1 MNENFDMVVI
11 GTGPAGVQAAIQ
23 AARLNKR
30 VVIVE
35 KHPERLG
42 GTWLHTGTIPSKTLR
57 EVMAAIRSIESHVG
71 SHWVQRLVNTLS
83 TNRLTER
90 ARTASMDEE
99 KIVRDQ
105 LAQYKIEIIHGTA
118 FMEDTHSVRVN
129 PAKGA
134 SFVLTTEYIVIATGS
149 RPRRPLDMPFDGWRV
164 VDSDDILR
172 LESLPKSITVFGA
185 GVVGCEYAC
194 IFSALGVQTTIIDA
208 RTRIMQFI
216 DQEVAEELKKSMEGM
231 GVKFELG
238 RLMQKMEVDGPHVR
252 TTYNDLILE
261 TEIFFFAAGRESCSD
276 HLGLER
282 VGIEVND
289 RRAIP
294 VNKFFQ
300 TTVPSIYAVGDVIG
314 PPALASTSAE
324 QGRLAAAHAFGITD
338 ITFPEFFPLG
348 VYTIP
353 EMSSVGLT
361 EEELMK
367 TKESYVVGRARYDQ
381 IARGYIRGDSYG
393 LMKILVSQTTSKIL
407 GVHIVGADAANL
419 IHIGQ
424 LCMIAGMTI
433 QQFAHSTI
441 FNFPTLAEGY
451 KIASYDAMGE
461 LEKIQQQQREDSQD
475 HLQVLKPSA

>member
-1 MNENFDMVVI
+1 MVSTIYDMVII
-11 GTGPAGVQAAIQ
+11 GSGPAGVQAALQ

-30 VVIVE
+30 VIIVE

-57 EVMAAIRSIESHVG
+57 EVMAAIRSIHSHVG
-71 SHWVQRLVNTLS
+71 AHWVQRLVNTLS
-83 TNRLTER
+83 TKRLTDR
-90 ARTASMDEE
+90 AITASMDEE

-105 LAQYKIEIIHGTA
+105 LAQHKIELVHGAA
-118 FMEDTHSVRVN
+118 FLEDTNTVRVN
-129 PAKGA
+129 PKDGD
-134 SFVLTTEYIVIATGS
+134 SYVLKTDYIVIATGS
-149 RPRRPLDMPFDGWRV
+149 RPRRPPDMPFDGWRV
-164 VDSDDILR
+164 LDSDDILR
-172 LESLPKSITVFGA
+172 LEAIPKSITVFGA

-194 IFSALGVQTTIIDA
+194 IFAALGVETTIIDA

-216 DQEVAEELKKSMEGM
+216 DQEVAEELKKAMEEM
-231 GVKFELG
+231 GVRFELG
-238 RLMQKMEVDGPHVR
+238 RQLQKMEVDGPLVR

-261 TEIFFFAAGRESCSD
+261 ADIFFFAAGRESSSD

-289 RRAIP
+289 RKAVN
-294 VNKFFQ
+294 VNKHFQ
-300 TTVPSIYAVGDVIG
+300 TTIPSIYAVGDVIG

-324 QGRLAAAHAFGITD
+324 QGRLAAAHAFGIKN
-338 ITFPEFFPLG
+338 ILFPEFYPIG

-361 EEELMK
+361 EEELIK
-367 TKESYVVGRARYDQ
+367 SKDLYVVGRARYDQ

-393 LMKILVSQTTSKIL
+393 LMKILVSQVTHKLL

-424 LCMIAGMTI
+424 VSMIAGMTI
-433 QQFAHSTI
+433 HEFVNATI

-451 KIASYDAMGE
+451 KIAAFNAMAE
-461 LEKIQQQQREDSQD
+461 LEKIETTHDLNQKIS
-475 HLQVLKPSA
+475 

>member
-1 MNENFDMVVI
+1 VTSVAYDMIVI
-11 GTGPAGVQAAIQ
+11 GTGPAGIQAAIQ

-30 VVIVE
+30 VAIVE

-57 EVMAAIRSIESHVG
+57 EVMAAIRSIHSHVG
-71 SHWVQRLVNTLS
+71 AHWVERLVNTLS

-90 ARTASMDEE
+90 ARTAAMDEE

-105 LAQYKIEIIHGTA
+105 LAQHKVELIHGTA
-118 FMEDTHSVRVN
+118 FLEDTNIVRIN
-129 PAKGA
+129 PTTGD
-134 SFVLTTEYIVIATGS
+134 SYVLHAEFIVIATGS
-149 RPRRPLDMPFDGWRV
+149 RPRRPPDMPFDGWRV

-194 IFSALGVQTTIIDA
+194 IFSALGVETTIIDA

-216 DQEVAEELKKSMEGM
+216 DQEIAEELKQSMEGL

-238 RLMQKMEVDGPHVR
+238 RQLQKMEVDGPFVR

-261 TEIFFFAAGRESCSD
+261 TDIFFFAAGRESCSD

-282 VGIEVND
+282 VGIEINN
-289 RRAIP
+289 RKAIN
-294 VNKFFQ
+294 VNKYFQ
-300 TTVPSIYAVGDVIG
+300 TSVRSIYAVGDVIG

-338 ITFPEFFPLG
+338 VVFPEVYPIG

-361 EEELMK
+361 EEELIK
-367 TKESYVVGRARYDQ
+367 SKEPYVIGRARYDQ

-393 LMKILVSQTTSKIL
+393 LMKIIVCQNTHKII

-419 IHIGQ
+419 VHIGQ
-424 LCMIAGMTI
+424 VAMIAGMTI
-433 QQFAHSTI
+433 YQFAHSTI
-441 FNFPTLAEGY
+441 FNFPTLAEGF
-451 KIASYDAMGE
+451 KIAAVNAMTE
-461 LEKIQQQQREDSQD
+461 LEKLPLRIKSDVAKVS
-475 HLQVLKPSA
+475 

>member
-1 MNENFDMVVI
+1 VGSAAYDLVVI
-11 GTGPAGVQAAIQ
+11 GSGPAGIQAAIQ

-30 VVIVE
+30 VAVIE

-57 EVMAAIRSIESHVG
+57 EVMAAIRSVHSHVG
-71 SHWVQRLVNTLS
+71 AHWVERLVNTLS

-90 ARTASMDEE
+90 AHTASMDEE
-99 KIVRDQ
+99 KIVRAS
-105 LAQYKIEIIHGTA
+105 LAQHKVDLIHGTA
-118 FMEDTHSVRVN
+118 FLEDTNVIRIN
-129 PAKGA
+129 PLNGD
-134 SFVLTTEYIVIATGS
+134 SYVLHTEIVVIATGS
-149 RPRRPLDMPFDGWRV
+149 RPRRPPDMPFDGWRV

-208 RTRIMQFI
+208 RTRIMQFM
-216 DQEVAEELKKSMEGM
+216 DQEIAEELKQSMEGL

-238 RLMQKMEVDGPHVR
+238 RQMQKMEVDGPSVR

-261 TEIFFFAAGRESCSD
+261 TDIFFFAAGRESCSD

-289 RRAIP
+289 RKAIN

-300 TTVPSIYAVGDVIG
+300 TSVRNIYAVGDVIG

-338 ITFPEFFPLG
+338 VTFPEFFPIG

-361 EEELMK
+361 EEDLIK
-367 TKESYVVGRARYDQ
+367 TKEPYVVGRARYDQ

-393 LMKILVSQTTSKIL
+393 LMKIIVCQKTHKII

-424 LCMIAGMTI
+424 VAMIAGMTI
-433 QQFAHSTI
+433 HQFAHSTI

-451 KIASYDAMGE
+451 KIASFHAMAE
-461 LEKIQQQQREDSQD
+461 LETLPQRTPIHAAKIS
-475 HLQVLKPSA
+475 

>member
-1 MNENFDMVVI
+1 MVSPKYDMIVI
-11 GTGPAGVQAAIQ
+11 GSGPAGVQAAIQ
-23 AARLNKR
+23 AARLGKK
-30 VVIVE
+30 VALVE

-57 EVMAAIRSIESHVG
+57 EVLAAIRSIQSHVG
-71 SHWVQRLVNTLS
+71 SHWVNRIVNTLS
-83 TNRLTER
+83 SNRLTER
-90 ARTASMDEE
+90 ARAASMDEE
-99 KIVRDQ
+99 KIVRAQ
-105 LAQYKIEIIHGTA
+105 LWQHQVEIIHGTA
-118 FMEDTHSVRVN
+118 FFDDTNCIRIN
-129 PAKGA
+129 PLNGE
-134 SFVLTTEYIVIATGS
+134 SYVVHTEFIVIATGS

-164 VDSDDILR
+164 IDSDDILR
-172 LESLPKSITVFGA
+172 LESLPKSMTVFGA

-194 IFSALGVQTTIIDA
+194 IFAALGVDTTIIDA

-216 DQEVAEELKKSMEGM
+216 DQEIAEELKLSMQGL

-238 RLMQKMEVDGPHVR
+238 RQMKKLEVDGPIVR
-252 TTYNDLILE
+252 TTYNDLTLE
-261 TEIFFFAAGRESCSD
+261 TDIFFFAAGRESCSD
-276 HLGLER
+276 HMGLER

-289 RRAIP
+289 RKAVT

-300 TTVPSIYAVGDVIG
+300 TSIRNIYAVGDVIG

-338 ITFPEFFPLG
+338 ITFPDVYPLG

-361 EEELMK
+361 EEELIK
-367 TKESYVVGRARYDQ
+367 SKHPYVVGRARYDQ

-393 LMKILVSQTTSKIL
+393 LMKIIVCRNTHKII

-424 LCMIAGMTI
+424 LGMIAGMTI
-433 QQFAHSTI
+433 HHFSHATI

-451 KIASYDAMGE
+451 KIAAYNAIAE
-461 LEKIQQQQREDSQD
+461 LETHNVAK
-475 HLQVLKPSA
+475 VSAGI

>member
-1 MNENFDMVVI
+1 
-11 GTGPAGVQAAIQ
+11 
-23 AARLNKR
+23 
-30 VVIVE
+30 
-35 KHPERLG
+35 
-42 GTWLHTGTIPSKTLR
+42 
-57 EVMAAIRSIESHVG
+57 
-71 SHWVQRLVNTLS
+71 
-83 TNRLTER
+83 
-90 ARTASMDEE
+90 
-99 KIVRDQ
+99 
-105 LAQYKIEIIHGTA
+105 
-118 FMEDTHSVRVN
+118 
-129 PAKGA
+129 
-134 SFVLTTEYIVIATGS
+134 S

-194 IFSALGVQTTIIDA
+194 IFSALGVATTIIDA

-216 DQEVAEELKKSMEGM
+216 DQEVAEELKQSMEGL

-238 RLMQKMEVDGPHVR
+238 RQMQKMEVDGPLVR

-261 TEIFFFAAGRESCSD
+261 TDIFFFAAGRESCSD

-289 RRAIP
+289 RKAIT
-294 VNKFFQ
+294 VNKYFQ
-300 TTVPSIYAVGDVIG
+300 TTIRSIYAVGDVIG

-338 ITFPEFFPLG
+338 VTFPEFYPIG

-361 EEELMK
+361 EEDLIK
-367 TKESYVVGRARYDQ
+367 SKQPYVVGRARYDQ

-393 LMKILVSQTTSKIL
+393 LMKIIVCQNTHKII

-424 LCMIAGMTI
+424 VGMIAGMTI
-433 QQFAHSTI
+433 HQFAHSTI

-451 KIASYDAMGE
+451 KIAAFNAMAE
-461 LEKIQQQQREDSQD
+461 LEKLPQRIIADVAKVS
-475 HLQVLKPSA
+475 